1 MTLVSPLEAPAGV
14 SDAIRK
20 ASEVTGTDFDY
31 LLTTAAR
38 ESNFQA
44 RARAETSSAAGLFQ
58 FIESTWL
65 QTVKE
70 EGDRFGLDKYG
81 PHIQRTESG
90 NYTVPNPEL
99 REEILGLRHDPEV
112 AATMAGAFTQQNEE
126 YVSERLGREPSEG
139 ELYIAHFLGA
149 NGATRL
155 ITLASQDP
163 SARADAHFP
172 KAAAANRGIFY
183 SDGQARSAAQV
194 YELLVSDHSRLGA
207 MTRAAAS
214 QASQT
219 QSWPDDATS
228 ALRSGP
234 EPRPAAFAGARDSAR
249 VSDAAAGRAGGDEP
263 SGLIRRTRVA
273 ALTDS
278 SFALGAGTGTAN
290 DAGSG
295 SIGAWRTIVKR
306 AGEAAPAPD
315 GASAR
320 TASVAGDTARSG
332 GQRSGDGNAQA
343 PSGIPRQERPDA
355 PAPMPERRPFIERDS
370 APAPETLGVFERDYW
385 NNLNLDG
392 A

>member
-1 MTLVSPLEAPAGV
+1 MTLVSPLDEAPVRV

-20 ASEVTGTDFDY
+20 ASEATGADFDY

-126 YVSERLGREPSEG
+126 YVSDKLGRQPSEG

-183 SDGQARSAAQV
+183 SDGQARSASQV
-194 YELLVSDHSRLGA
+194 YEMLVSDHSKLGA

-214 QASQT
+214 KDSQT
-219 QSWPDDATS
+219 PSRPDDVA
-228 ALRSGP
+228 SGAWP
-234 EPRPAAFAGARDSAR
+234 GGEPRPAAFAGARDSAAASPAER
-249 VSDAAAGRAGGDEP
+249 AAGGGPDGP
-263 SGLIRRTRVA
+263 AVRTRVA
-273 ALTDS
+273 ALAGS
-278 SFALGAGTGTAN
+278 PFAI
-290 DAGSG
+290 DAGAAEATAPG
-295 SIGAWRTIVKR
+295 SIGSWRTIIR
-306 AGEAAPAPD
+306 
-315 GASAR
+315 R
-320 TASVAGDTARSG
+320 AGDTAPPLVG
-332 GQRSGDGNAQA
+332 GNMA
-343 PSGIPRQERPDA
+343 A
-355 PAPMPERRPFIERDS
+355 PAAEHTAPAGGREQALGEWTTRVEPAQGEAGGGSQPMPERRPSREEGGV
-370 APAPETLGVFERDYW
+370 PAPEMMNAFERDYW
-385 NNLNLDG
+385 KNLALHMG
-392 A
+392 